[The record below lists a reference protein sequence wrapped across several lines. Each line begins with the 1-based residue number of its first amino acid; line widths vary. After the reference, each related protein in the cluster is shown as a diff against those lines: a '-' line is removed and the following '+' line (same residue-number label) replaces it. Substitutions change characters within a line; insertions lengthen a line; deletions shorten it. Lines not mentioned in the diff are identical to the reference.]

1 MRLIPSQRFM
11 HMKVE
16 RGNFEIEYWPRDGPG
31 MFRKLD
37 PNTGNEAGTTEGYV
51 SLPLSDLY

>member
-1 MRLIPSQRFM
+1 MYV
-11 HMKVE
+11 KVE

-51 SLPLSDLY
+51 SLLLSAIYSQHAATS